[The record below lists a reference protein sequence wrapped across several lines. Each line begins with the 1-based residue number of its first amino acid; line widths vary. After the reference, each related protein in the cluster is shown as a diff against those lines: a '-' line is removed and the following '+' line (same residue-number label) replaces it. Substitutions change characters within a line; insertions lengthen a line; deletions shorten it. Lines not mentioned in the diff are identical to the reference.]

1 MNTMKATSQNLELLV
16 NELEKIRQSTRYAN
30 ICMLILKSAINGGLD
45 AVYEDYIIKLVGIH
59 GLGALK
65 KHGHIELCGI
75 VNGRTLYAICENK
88 TK

>member
-1 MNTMKATSQNLELLV
+1 METLKATSKNLELLV
-16 NELEKIRQSTRYAN
+16 EELEKIKQSRRYAN
-30 ICMLILKSAINGGLD
+30 ICMLIVKSTVEKLD
-45 AVYEDYIIKLVGIH
+45 ALYEDYIIKLVGIH

-65 KHGHIELCGI
+65 KHGLIEMCGM

>member
-1 MNTMKATSQNLELLV
+1 MEAMKATAQNLELLV

-30 ICMLILKSAINGGLD
+30 ICMLIVKSTADKLD
-45 AVYEDYIIKLVGIH
+45 ALYEDYIIKLVGIH

-75 VNGRTLYAICENK
+75 VNGRTLYAINDK
-88 TK
+88 N